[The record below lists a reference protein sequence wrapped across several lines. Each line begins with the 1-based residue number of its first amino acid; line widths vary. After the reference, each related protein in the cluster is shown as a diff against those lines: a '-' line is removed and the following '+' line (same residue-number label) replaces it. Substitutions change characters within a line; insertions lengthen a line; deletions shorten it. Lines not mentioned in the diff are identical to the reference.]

1 MRRLFLLSTLA
12 LAGCELDELL
22 NPTPMCPKRIAVDT
36 LGWLVIIKNDVR
48 TDSIPVTGNSREVC
62 TTTRQVAP

>member
-1 MRRLFLLSTLA
+1 L
-12 LAGCELDELL
+12 GELL

-36 LGWLVIIKNDVR
+36 LGWIVIIKNGVR
-48 TDSIPVTGNSREVC
+48 TDSLPATGNAREVC